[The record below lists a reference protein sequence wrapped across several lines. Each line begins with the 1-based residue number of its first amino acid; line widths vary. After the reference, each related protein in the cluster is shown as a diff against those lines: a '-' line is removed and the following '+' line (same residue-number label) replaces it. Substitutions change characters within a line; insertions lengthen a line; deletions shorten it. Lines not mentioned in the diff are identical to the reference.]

1 MLLPFY
7 SIGSDAVSIEN
18 RLTAELTMHFDPV
31 YVARPGM
38 ALPFIPSDAFGKLI
52 PGIWGIPNHK
62 GSPHIWNPSEGV
74 LKNRTTRMGIRKC
87 RCLIPVN
94 GFFICYQKKYY
105 FIYCPDE
112 PVITLAGIYQ
122 VHKNQERIPLN
133 PHFTIL
139 VKCAASKLSGIT
151 SRSPVIITAGSRRK
165 YINSERPLMDITQL
179 LQREIRMNFNGVE
192 IHPDLLIKENPGRTD
207 FHRKPDK
214 LFPEQKFPDKEIL
227 GSYYYF

>member
-7 SIGSDAVSIEN
+7 SIGSDAPSLEN

-31 YVARPGM
+31 FVARPGM
-38 ALPFIPSDAFGKLI
+38 ELPITPSDAFGKLI
-52 PGIWGIPNHK
+52 PGIWGIPNTK
-62 GSPHIWNPSEGV
+62 GSMDIWYSSEGII
-74 LKNRTTRMGIRKC
+74 KNRNTRMGIRKN

-94 GFFICYQKKYY
+94 GFFIHYRKKYY

-122 VHKNQERIPLN
+122 IRKNQEKMPLQ
-133 PHFTIL
+133 HDFTIL
-139 VKCAASKLSGIT
+139 TKSPVSKLSKIT
-151 SRSPVIITAGSRRK
+151 SRSPVIITIGSRRK
-165 YINSERPLMDITQL
+165 YINRERPLMDITQL
-179 LQREIRMNFNGVE
+179 LQQEIRMNFNGVE
-192 IHPDLLIKENPGRTD
+192 IHQDLLIKKNPGRID
-207 FHRKPDK
+207 FFRKPDK